1 MRSLNPRRLWHTALY
16 LGSIS
21 WRHYVSVAA
30 ITYLVASVVLW
41 LSSRDG
47 VFVGGTTALSA
58 NYSFVL
64 SVFTSVC
71 LLGMLVPRGGRRGA
85 HHLTR
90 LLLLPASN
98 AEKFVAAFV
107 MRVLAPTLCFSVG
120 FHLSVLTVTPRHFT
134 KMLLSGGYSEL
145 AIFKPT
151 TYSGLD
157 GDGAFVCGLQCV
169 FILLPIACGTTY
181 LFGGL
186 FFSRARWFLTSAIL
200 VCMALCAGRL
210 AVSLDSIIDFDEYM
224 LNYAALVWW
233 TDALLAAATIALVW
247 LSYRLFKR
255 RQAVGGSIINI

>member
-1 MRSLNPRRLWHTALY
+1 MRALSLRRLWHTAIY
-16 LGSIS
+16 MGSVS

-30 ITYLVASVVLW
+30 ITYLVSSVVLW
-41 LSSRDG
+41 LSSRGG
-47 VFVGGTTALSA
+47 VFIGGTAALSA

-71 LLGMLVPRGGRRGA
+71 LLGMLVPRGGRRGPPQ
-85 HHLTR
+85 LTR

-107 MRVLAPTLCFSVG
+107 MRVLVPALCFSTG
-120 FHLSVLTVTPRHFT
+120 FHLSVLTVTPRHFV

-151 TYSGLD
+151 TYDGLD
-157 GDGAFVCGLQCV
+157 SDGAFVFGLQCI
-169 FILLPIACGTTY
+169 FILLPIACGALY

-200 VCMALCAGRL
+200 VCVALCAGRL
-210 AVSLDSIIDFDEYM
+210 AISLDDIVDFEEYM
-224 LNYAALVWW
+224 LNYSALVWW
-233 TDALLAAATIALVW
+233 IDALLATTAIALVW

-255 RQAVGGSIINI
+255 RQTVGGSLINI

>member
-1 MRSLNPRRLWHTALY
+1 MRTPNLRRLWHTALY
-16 LGSIS
+16 MGSVS

-30 ITYLVASVVLW
+30 ITYLVSSVVLW
-41 LSSRDG
+41 LSSHGG
-47 VFVGGTTALSA
+47 VFIGGITALSV
-58 NYSFVL
+58 NYSFAL

-71 LLGMLVPRGGRRGA
+71 LLGMLVPRGGRRGSPK
-85 HHLTR
+85 LTR

-107 MRVLAPTLCFSVG
+107 MRVLVPTLCFSLG
-120 FHLSVLTVTPRHFT
+120 FHLSVLTATPRHFAQ
-134 KMLLSGGYSEL
+134 MLLSGGYSEL

-169 FILLPIACGTTY
+169 FILLPIACGALH

-186 FFSRARWFLTSAIL
+186 FFSRARWSLTSAIL
-200 VCMALCAGRL
+200 VCMAMCAGRL
-210 AVSLDSIIDFDEYM
+210 AVSLDSIVDFDEYM

-233 TDALLAAATIALVW
+233 IDALLAAATIALVW

-255 RQAVGGSIINI
+255 RQVVG